1 MISMSDDQKDP
12 TPESLDSITNE
23 NRKASDTIKNVH
35 IKPSPK
41 RWIIV
46 ILFFIFSANT
56 AFQVKWNNL
65 NFFQLNG
72 SYNFHFR

>member
-1 MISMSDDQKDP
+1 MEEISMISMSEESLDSDSLDSD
-12 TPESLDSITNE
+12 SLDSITNE
-23 NRKASDTIKNVH
+23 DRKTSDTIKNVD

-56 AFQVKWNNL
+56 AFQVK
-65 NFFQLNG
+65 
-72 SYNFHFR
+72 